1 MIINTGLP
9 LAGGVRFSSGSY
21 SGVDPTEYNSGTILA
36 TKTIDVGFEPKAFFV
51 CGVPTKSQLHPR
63 NWGYWVQGSQYLSWA
78 ETGSYSISNTPISVS
93 GTEVTWSGRYNT
105 TGNDY
110 FWFALG

>member
-21 SGVDPTEYNSGTILA
+21 SGVDQSALNPTYHPV
-36 TKTIDVGFEPKAFFV
+36 TIDVGFEPKAFFV
-51 CGVPTKSQLHPR
+51 CGVPTKSQVSPG
-63 NWGYWVQGSQYLSWA
+63 NWGYWVLGSAYLSWA
-78 ETGSYSISNTPISVS
+78 VTGSTTTNNAPFSVS
-93 GTEVTWSGRYNT
+93 GTEVTWSRSFNWEGE
-105 TGNDY
+105 DY

>member
-51 CGVPTKSQLHPR
+51 CGVPTKSQLRPR
-63 NWGYWVQGSQYLSWA
+63 NWGYGVPVPQLGGDGKLLHLQYPHQRVRDRGHL
-78 ETGSYSISNTPISVS
+78 VR
-93 GTEVTWSGRYNT
+93 EV
-105 TGNDY
+105 
-110 FWFALG
+110 